1 MVFYS
6 VLLSLDSK
14 GLQHRLKQAS
24 TFWFQVFNF
33 AGHCRSQ
40 LQSWWWGIHQVWGIL
55 KCYTHVRF
63 WIYLSL
69 QHSWRGLFSN
79 IMTVAVTT
87 LIYRCWIEDATHQP
101 W

>member
-1 MVFYS
+1 MVFDS

-40 LQSWWWGIHQVWGIL
+40 LQSWWWGKIITRWD
-55 KCYTHVRF
+55 
-63 WIYLSL
+63 SL
-69 QHSWRGLFSN
+69 LRGCITYFF
-79 IMTVAVTT
+79 
-87 LIYRCWIEDATHQP
+87 
-101 W
+101 